1 MEASA
6 AVVPGRF
13 VPGRT
18 GSPSPETVAS
28 LRRAAPVGSEGPDEA
43 LGCAL
48 SQLRDSGATAVA
60 DVALLGVAAASE
72 FAGRVEEISRAV
84 EYLQLVAAS
93 AVDRAR
99 KHARRSDA
107 RPAVVGL
114 GADAGGAP
122 VAGTSGGWLT
132 GWQPAEAVPA
142 ADTETAAASA
152 ATDPPSGTDSDESAF
167 LDDGFRNTTDFL
179 RATLR
184 ISAAEARRRLSL
196 AEELLPRTGI
206 ADQPMSAAR
215 PELAAAVA
223 GGTVA
228 SHAASIVT
236 LALNRVRGV
245 CPPDSAARMEHALTL
260 TAVESDQDF
269 LLRIARHWTEAL
281 DQDGA
286 EPSEAELRTLQGAFV
301 RRPRRGLQHLEI
313 FATTEQFEHLLS
325 VMNIA
330 ANPRLAAG
338 SPDSGSAPADQQN
351 PQACRPDPNAVTGV
365 AGTAKIPND
374 PDNFGNPDNL
384 SDPDNLSGPNGP
396 EAAAAARLLDQ
407 RSRPQKLLDG
417 LIGACK
423 AALASGKLPA
433 AGGLRPQVMVTID
446 YRDLLD
452 RLDEPASGI
461 GGRSPGTG
469 SLTFTG
475 PVTAS
480 TVRKI
485 ACDADIIPVLLGGHG
500 RILDIGRASRVFPP
514 HIRKAV
520 AARDGGC
527 AFPQCTIPAPWCEA
541 HHITYWSQGGTT
553 GTDNA
558 ALLCSHHHHLMHKE
572 QWTIE
577 LRDGVPWFLPPPH
590 VDPRRVARRNTFFR
604 LA

>member
-1 MEASA
+1 MEANAS
-6 AVVPGRF
+6 F
-13 VPGRT
+13 VPGRA
-18 GSPSPETVAS
+18 GSPGPATVATIREAS
-28 LRRAAPVGSEGPDEA
+28 PVGSEGPDEA
-43 LGCAL
+43 LRFAL

-60 DVALLGVAAASE
+60 DVAFFGVAAASE

-99 KHARRSDA
+99 KQARRSNV
-107 RPAVVGL
+107 PASVVGF

-122 VAGTSGGWLT
+122 GGGTSGGWLT
-132 GWQPAEAVPA
+132 GWQPAETVPA
-142 ADTETAAASA
+142 AHTDTAAACVAS
-152 ATDPPSGTDSDESAF
+152 DPPAGTDSDESAF
-167 LDDGFRNTTDFL
+167 LDDGFRHTTDFL

-206 ADQPMSAAR
+206 ADQPMPAAR

-228 SHAASIVT
+228 SHAASLVA
-236 LALNRVRGV
+236 LALDRVRGV
-245 CPPDSAARMEHALTL
+245 CPPESAARMEHALTV

-269 LLRIARHWTEAL
+269 LLRIARRWTEAL

-286 EPSEAELRTLQGAFV
+286 EPGEAELRTLQGAFV

-330 ANPRLAAG
+330 TNPRIAAG
-338 SPDSGSAPADQQN
+338 GMDSGSTPADQQY
-351 PQACRPDPNAVTGV
+351 PQACRPDPGAVTGV
-365 AGTAKIPND
+365 AGSAKILDD
-374 PDNFGNPDNL
+374 PGNPGNPGNSDNEDNL
-384 SDPDNLSGPNGP
+384 SNPGNP
-396 EAAAAARLLDQ
+396 ETAAAARLLDQ

-461 GGRSPGTG
+461 GRRRPGTG

-475 PVTAS
+475 PVTAA

-485 ACDADIIPVLLGGHG
+485 ACDADIIPVLLSGHG

-577 LRDGVPWFLPPPH
+577 VRNGVPWFLPPPH
-590 VDPRRVARRNTFFR
+590 VDPRRVARRNMFFR
-604 LA
+604 LD